1 MTHNQIPNFD
11 KLVTLAKQDPKRLDA
26 LKRDI
31 TEAWIEQAPVEYQRR
46 LRGIQFQIDME
57 VQRAKNPMDACIRVS
72 KRAPVTKSRM
82 KALRRCA
89 QRRSCP
95 LVTNTL
101 PLLDC
106 SQAGSGRASHLYL
119 NTLYSDCHGCFFWHI
134 FTPHLFGTF
143 L

>member
-72 KRAPVTKSRM
+72 NMMHDSFAELRDRLNEMAQTGPRYQVEDESTP
-82 KALRRCA
+82 ALRTA
-89 QRRSCP
+89 Q
-95 LVTNTL
+95 VL
-101 PLLDC
+101 PF
-106 SQAGSGRASHLYL
+106 SH
-119 NTLYSDCHGCFFWHI
+119 
-134 FTPHLFGTF
+134 
-143 L
+143 